1 MTATTTPEA
10 LVDRLRDVVPNEV
23 TPVGE
28 MWNLIEEA
36 ADEIESLIA
45 ERDALRDEVERVRGA
60 FQTLLNEMSDP
71 VGSLG
76 LDYEVR
82 QITNGTVD
90 DARAAPEAK

>member
-36 ADEIESLIA
+36 ADEIERLRA
-45 ERDALRDEVERVRGA
+45 ENERLRADA
-60 FQTLLNEMSDP
+60 
-71 VGSLG
+71 
-76 LDYEVR
+76 
-82 QITNGTVD
+82 
-90 DARAAPEAK
+90 ARAALETKSC